1 MPNVEAE
8 EENYKGVTQVK
19 LVVNVKKNDPS
30 KEKQPAPLLPLWGV
44 TSVSDVE
51 DIMGLE

>member
-8 EENYKGVTQVK
+8 EENYKGVKQVK
-19 LVVNVKKNDPS
+19 RVVNVKHDP
-30 KEKQPAPLLPLWGV
+30 KEKQPPPLPLWGV